1 MPETIHLLLDT
12 ADPEADDLRRGLDD
26 LLQNNGSLVFRFHN
40 VSTEGLSAV
49 LDKAKNTGEKNELSP
64 EELEWIEPSYPSDL
78 DSLLV
83 EEQTIFQKLPPPR
96 PAVSWEDLFDFIQ
109 QVRPM
114 RDIPQNELAILL
126 TPSANENNWFSS
138 FRSSPAPE
146 GFVQTTDWE
155 FFMRAPRWFPVAHE
169 IWTLILQLKGFGSL
183 RNTLRYAHKSAV
195 GCLNDFCEEKSDI
208 HIKLRTA
215 DICDACLEVMLRRDL
230 TQELLAAATPALEKI
245 RLQSKF
251 LQQRFAE
258 AEASP
263 LFIDEKGVLHF
274 ENYQQLSCRL
284 APVEKAVYLFFLLH
298 PEGTRLNELSDYK
311 QEILDLYLC
320 IRNQDIS
327 AAVEVVRKLVNPL
340 NNSAN
345 EKISRIN
352 AKLEQLLCLPG
363 RYEHY
368 QITHTSGT
376 YAIPLVPEK
385 IRLHARWDLTSLS
398 K

>member
-40 VSTEGLSAV
+40 VSTEGLSVEWQEMILAEKRKLTPEQ
-49 LDKAKNTGEKNELSP
+49 LDLIER
-64 EELEWIEPSYPSDL
+64 EELHDASFNLSIN
-78 DSLLV
+78 SLPQPKSVLSWDNLFRFI
-83 EEQTIFQKLPPPR
+83 EQTHAML
-96 PAVSWEDLFDFIQ
+96 
-109 QVRPM
+109 
-114 RDIPQNELAILL
+114 DIPSEELVILL
-126 TPSANENNWFSS
+126 TPCANENNWFSS
-138 FRSSPAPE
+138 FRSNAASE

-155 FFMRAPRWFPVAHE
+155 FFVRAPRWFPVAHQ

-195 GCLNDFCEEKSDI
+195 GCLNDFCEQKSDI

-215 DICDACLEVMLRRDL
+215 DICDACLEVMLQRDL

-258 AEASP
+258 AEASR
-263 LFIDEKGVLHF
+263 LYIDEKGVLHF

-284 APVEKAVYLFFLLH
+284 APVEKALYLFFLLH

-311 QEILDLYLC
+311 QEILDIYLC

-327 AAVEVVRKLVNPL
+327 TASEVVKNLVNPL
-340 NNSAN
+340 NNSIN

-368 QITHTSGT
+368 QITHSNGT
-376 YAIPLVPEK
+376 YAIPLNPEK

>member
-26 LLQNNGSLVFRFHN
+26 LLQNNGSLVFRFHK
-40 VSTEGLSAV
+40 VSTEELSAV

-64 EELEWIEPSYPSDL
+64 EDLEWIEPSYPSDL
-78 DSLLV
+78 DSLFL

-126 TPSANENNWFSS
+126 TPHGNHNNWFSS
-138 FRSSPAPE
+138 FRSNAASE

-155 FFMRAPRWFPVAHE
+155 FFVRAPRWFPVAHQ

-195 GCLNDFCEEKSDI
+195 GCLNDFCEQKSDI

-284 APVEKAVYLFFLLH
+284 APVEKALYLFFLLH

-311 QEILDLYLC
+311 QEILDIYLC

-340 NNSAN
+340 DNSAN

-368 QITHTSGT
+368 QITPTNGT